1 MGGKFRPGTLSEM
14 LNRSPPRT
22 FFEVHQIQNLTQ
34 FPYDTDFFQ
43 KPLDIFENIV
53 YYIAGELVTQ

>member
-1 MGGKFRPGTLSEM
+1 M

-43 KPLDIFENIV
+43 KPLDIFEKIV
-53 YYIAGELVTQ
+53 YYIASELVTQ